1 MNGRNR
7 IGRRRLLWSGLCAAA
22 LFAAARGP
30 AEEPQA
36 LEKDVF
42 VATGS
47 RAARVLSAI
56 IPRAHLFHQPVTDA
70 IAAKALDLYFD
81 ALDFDRTFFLA
92 SDLEEFRRE
101 IPRLAPAFRDGDLTP
116 AFRIYT
122 RYQERVRDRLAF
134 VETQLKKGFDLES
147 KDTYLW
153 RRRNAPRAASPAE
166 WDALWHSKLQH
177 EYVARVVA
185 VKLAAETPAPEGD
198 TAAPSPRRPDAAT
211 AERQTIAGADDSVSR
226 DAHLTPEEFLR
237 QRYRQF
243 DDMLRT
249 QDAEQVV
256 DRFLSSFTS
265 AFDPHSEYMSPSR
278 TEDFD
283 INMKLML
290 VGIGAQLMP
299 EDGAAKIERIIPGG
313 PADRDGRLQPGDRI
327 VAVGQG
333 DEEPESILHVPLYRA
348 VRKIRGEK
356 GSPVTLVY
364 WPSNDISGATEHR
377 VTLLRDEVKLEEQ
390 AAKQRIIEVP
400 GGEGRTRKLGLIT
413 LPEFYADFKPGPG
426 QEPRRSATD
435 VRRILE
441 DLRKA
446 NVDGIALDLRNNGG
460 GSLPDAIEMAG
471 FFIRSG
477 PVVQVRDARQ
487 VQVLS
492 DPDPAVVYDGPLVVL
507 INRMSASA
515 SEIVAAALQDYG
527 RAILI
532 GDSKTHGKG
541 SVQSLLPMEVR
552 GERLGSFKVTTANF
566 YRISGGSTQVKGVEP
581 DIIVSSVFD
590 GMELGE
596 EFLPNAMPWSM
607 VDPAFYATLMNQAP
621 PVDVL
626 RAQSERRRV
635 EDEAFQTRASLLE
648 RIRARVNAE
657 TISLNLEDR
666 LTMARADRELD
677 RLQRTLLSGETP
689 EETAAELDDA
699 QTPDDP
705 ESKLVADDQD
715 RDPVLMEAMRILG
728 DIVDYQQSLRPAEG
742 DVAAKP

>member
-1 MNGRNR
+1 MKRWTH
-7 IGRRRLLWSGLCAAA
+7 IGGRRLLRSGLCAAA
-22 LFAAARGP
+22 LLVAAPGP
-30 AEEPQA
+30 AAEPPA
-36 LEKDVF
+36 LEKDAF
-42 VATGS
+42 VATGA

-101 IPRLAPAFRDGDLTP
+101 IPRLARAFRDGDLAI
-116 AFRIYT
+116 AFRIYD

-134 VETQLKKGFDLES
+134 VETQLNAGFDLQSTEA
-147 KDTYLW
+147 YLW
-153 RRRNAPRAASPAE
+153 RRRNAPRAATPAE
-166 WDALWHSKLQH
+166 WDALWRRKLQH
-177 EYVARVVA
+177 EYVARLVA
-185 VKLAAETPAPEGD
+185 VQLAAETPEAAAE
-198 TAAPSPRRPDAAT
+198 TAVNGSRRRPDAAE
-211 AERQTIAGADDSVSR
+211 AERRQIAGGDGSAGR

-237 QRYRQF
+237 RRYRQF
-243 DDMLRT
+243 DAMLRT

-256 DRFLSSFTS
+256 DRFLSAFTS
-265 AFDPHSEYMSPSR
+265 AFDPHSEYMSPAR

-299 EDGAAKIERIIPGG
+299 EDGAAKIERVIPGG

-327 VAVGQG
+327 IAVGQG
-333 DEEPESILHVPLYRA
+333 DEPPEDILHMPLYRA

-356 GSPVTLVY
+356 GTPVTLVY
-364 WPSNDISGATEHR
+364 WPANDISGSTEHR
-377 VTLLRDEVKLEEQ
+377 VTLIREEVKLEEQ
-390 AAKQRIIEVP
+390 AAKRRIIELP
-400 GGEGRTRKLGLIT
+400 GDDGRPRKLGLIT
-413 LPEFYADFKPGPG
+413 LPEFYADFRPGPG

-441 DLRKA
+441 ELRA
-446 NVDGIALDLRNNGG
+446 EGVEGIALDLRNNGG

-492 DPDPAVVYDGPLVVL
+492 DPDPAVVYDGPMVVL

-541 SVQSLLPMEVR
+541 SVQSLLPLEVR

-581 DIIVSSVFD
+581 DIIVPSVFD

-596 EFLPNAMPWSM
+596 EFLPNAMPWTM
-607 VDPAFYATLMNQAP
+607 VDPAFYATLVNQAP

-626 RAQSERRRV
+626 RAQSSRRRA

-657 TISLNLEDR
+657 TISLNLEER
-666 LTMARADRELD
+666 LAMARADRELD
-677 RLQRTLLSGETP
+677 RMQRTLLGGETP
-689 EETAAELDDA
+689 EEAAMNLDDA
-699 QTPDDP
+699 ESADTPDA
-705 ESKLVADDQD
+705 VAEGAVE

-728 DIVDYQQSLRPAEG
+728 DIVDYQIALKPEV